1 MIVADI
7 TPAQMENLDRK
18 SIDAI
23 QVGGDHY
30 NTMAIEPWEVL
41 ESVLTREEWIGFLK
55 GTIIKY
61 SMRQGRKTNADDDAD
76 KARHYALKLRTV
88 MQEVS
93 GI

>member
-1 MIVADI
+1 MIHADI
-7 TPAQMENLDRK
+7 TPAQKESLDRK

-23 QVGGDHY
+23 QIGGDHY

-61 SMRQGRKTNADDDAD
+61 SMRQGRKDEADDDAA
-76 KARHYALKLRTV
+76 KARHYSLKLRTV